1 MNLSETEQGTSP
13 LEVRQQIER
22 FPRAPGVYLMKD
34 TGGKIVYVGKAKNL
48 YNRVRQYF
56 SQSGDPRYHIRLGLP
71 SVVDIDFLVTDTE
84 KDALILE
91 NTLIKKHKPRFNINL
106 RDDKNHVHLRL
117 DPRQDYPRLTVVR
130 RPGKDKALYFGPYA
144 SSHAVRET
152 LRLLYRAFPI
162 RSCTDAVFHSR
173 TRPCLYHEIGQ
184 CAAPCVPGYTTKASY
199 DALVQQVVLHLQGR
213 SDELIKSLKAGIA
226 QASDELRFEEAAL
239 LYKRLQA
246 VQETVGKQHMTAL
259 KQRDEDIFG
268 YYRAGDTVQI
278 QTLNVRNGQ
287 LVGGRAYTF
296 PRQLGPEVEILSSFI
311 NQYYAENP
319 YIPREILLPCELDD
333 ALSLAELLSEKK
345 GRQVSVLVPQKGDKH
360 HLVQL
365 AMKNA
370 ALSYQK
376 ERDVEEQQQRALEE
390 LQQKLQLQKLPSR
403 IECFDISNISGTLAV
418 GSMVCFQDGQPNKQ
432 RYRRYRIQTLSGPN
446 DYGMMLEVLRRR
458 YRRALAENDLP
469 DLLMVDGGKGQLNM
483 ALKALHE
490 LGITDLEVVGIAK
503 SRLKVDADTG
513 TRRHSDEKFYRPQRK
528 NAVIFP
534 VNSSALFLLQRVR
547 DEAHRF
553 AVTYHKSLRQRQ
565 QLRSSLENVPGVGG
579 QRKTQLLRH
588 FGSLKQVREASREAL
603 QEVLPVAVAQ
613 AVYDYFH
620 AAEVPAALEPLD
632 EPEEALE
639 LEEQLEGID

>member
-1 MNLSETEQGTSP
+1 MD
-13 LEVRQQIER
+13 VREQIER
-22 FPRAPGVYLMKD
+22 FPRDPGVYLMKD
-34 TGGKIVYVGKAKNL
+34 AAGRIIYVGKAKNL
-48 YNRVRQYF
+48 RSRVRQYY

-71 SVVDIDFLVTDTE
+71 SVVDIDFLATNTE

-117 DPRQDYPRLTVVR
+117 DLKQSYPRLTVVR

-144 SSHAVRET
+144 SSQAVRET

-162 RSCTDAVFHSR
+162 RSCTDAVFNSR
-173 TRPCLYHEIGQ
+173 TRPCLYYEIGQ
-184 CAAPCVPGYTTKASY
+184 CVAPCVPGYTTKEAY
-199 DALVQQVVLHLQGR
+199 DELVHQVVLHLQGR
-213 SDELIKSLKAGIA
+213 SDELVKTLKAEIA
-226 QASDELRFEEAAL
+226 QASDELRFEDAAR

-246 VQETVGKQHMTAL
+246 VQETMGKQHMTSL

-287 LVGGRAYTF
+287 LVGGRSYTF
-296 PRQLGPEVEILSSFI
+296 PRQLAPETEVLSSFI
-311 NQYYAENP
+311 NQYYADNP
-319 YIPREILLPCELDD
+319 YIPREVLVPCELED
-333 ALSLAELLSEKK
+333 ADSLAELLSEKK
-345 GRQVSVLVPQKGDKH
+345 GRQVAVVMPQKGDKH

-370 ALSYQK
+370 ELSYQK
-376 ERDVEEQQQRALEE
+376 ERDADEQQQRALED
-390 LQQKLQLQKLPSR
+390 LQGKLHLRTLPHR
-403 IECFDISNISGTLAV
+403 IECCDISNISGTLAV
-418 GSMVCFQDGQPNKQ
+418 GSMVCFQDGQPDKQ
-432 RYRRYRIQTLSGPN
+432 HYRRYRIQTLAGPN

-458 YRRALAENDLP
+458 YRRALAENDFP

-483 ALKALHE
+483 ALRALDE

-503 SRLKVDADTG
+503 SRLQVDQSTG
-513 TRRHSDEKFYRPQRK
+513 ARRHSDEKFYRPRRK

-534 VNSSALFLLQRVR
+534 VNSPALFLLQRVR

-553 AVTYHKSLRQRQ
+553 AVTYHKTLRQRQ
-565 QLRSSLENVPGVGG
+565 QLRSALEDIPGVGE

-588 FGSLKQVREASREAL
+588 FGSLKQVREASFEAL
-603 QEVLPVAVAQ
+603 STVPGMPQPVARAVYGYFHPTPAEDAESGRAGEWESGRAGERGREEQEV
-613 AVYDYFH
+613 
-620 AAEVPAALEPLD
+620 
-632 EPEEALE
+632 
-639 LEEQLEGID
+639 IS

>member
-1 MNLSETEQGTSP
+1 MD
-13 LEVRQQIER
+13 VREQIER
-22 FPRAPGVYLMKD
+22 FPRTPGVYLMKD
-34 TGGKIVYVGKAKNL
+34 TAGRIVYVGKAKNL
-48 YNRVRQYF
+48 RNRVRQYY
-56 SQSGDPRYHIRLGLP
+56 SQTGDPRYHIRLGLP
-71 SVVDIDFLVTDTE
+71 SVVDIDFLATDTE

-117 DPRQDYPRLTVVR
+117 DLKQAYPRLTVVR

-144 SSHAVRET
+144 SSQAVRET

-173 TRPCLYHEIGQ
+173 TRPCLYYEIGQ
-184 CAAPCVPGYTTKASY
+184 CAGPCVPGYVTKEGY
-199 DALVQQVVLHLQGR
+199 DALVHQVVLHLQGR
-213 SDELIKSLKAGIA
+213 SDELVKTLKAEITT
-226 QASDELRFEEAAL
+226 ASDELRFEEAAR

-246 VQETVGKQHMTAL
+246 LQETMGKQHMTSM

-268 YYRAGDTVQI
+268 YHRVGDTVQI
-278 QTLNVRNGQ
+278 QTLNVRSGQ
-287 LVGGRAYTF
+287 LVGGRSYTF
-296 PRQLGPEVEILSSFI
+296 PRQLAPETEVLSSFI
-311 NQYYAENP
+311 NQYYADNP
-319 YIPREILLPCELDD
+319 YIPREVLLPCDLED
-333 ALSLAELLSEKK
+333 ADSLAELLTEKK

-370 ALSYQK
+370 ELSYQK
-376 ERDVEEQQQRALEE
+376 ERDADEQQQRAIEE
-390 LQQKLQLQKLPSR
+390 LQDKLHLRTPPHR

-418 GSMVCFQDGQPNKQ
+418 GSMVCFQEGQPDKQ

-458 YRRALAENDLP
+458 YRRALAENDFP

-483 ALKALHE
+483 ALRALDE
-490 LGITDLEVVGIAK
+490 LGITALEVVGIAK
-503 SRLKVDADTG
+503 SRLQVDQTTG
-513 TRRHSDEKFYRPQRK
+513 ARRHSDEKFYRPRRK

-534 VNSSALFLLQRVR
+534 VNSPALFLLQRVR

-553 AVTYHKSLRQRQ
+553 AVTYHKTLRQRQ
-565 QLRSSLENVPGVGG
+565 QLRSALEDIPGVGE

-588 FGSLKQVREASREAL
+588 FGSLKQVREASFEAL
-603 QEVLPVAVAQ
+603 SMAPGMPQSVAR

-620 AAEVPAALEPLD
+620 PTPEGED
-632 EPEEALE
+632 EEAPHAQE
-639 LEEQLEGID
+639 LKVPIASA